1 MVNNTEGNEIMTTAL
16 ILWLVTLV
24 VFTGFF
30 TWGVGAYY
38 TRDYCRRYNLTKA
51 EWLAGKR

>member
-1 MVNNTEGNEIMTTAL
+1 MTTAL